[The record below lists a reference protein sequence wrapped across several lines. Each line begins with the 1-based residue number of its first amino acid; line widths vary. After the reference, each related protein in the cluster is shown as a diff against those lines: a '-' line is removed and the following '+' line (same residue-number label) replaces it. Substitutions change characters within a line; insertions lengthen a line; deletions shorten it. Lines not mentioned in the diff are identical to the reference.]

1 MATVHYA
8 EQAVRFTRLASY
20 LAPASFVLLR
30 GTLGLLFAQ
39 SGWGKLQNLDRT
51 AGFFESLNIPAPT
64 FHAAL
69 VGGVELLGGVALIL
83 GVLTRLA
90 ALPLVITMVV
100 AIVTAHLPEVEG
112 ALELLTID
120 ETIYLAILLLL
131 VARGPGAWSVDSLVV
146 GRMGLRRS
154 ANETELGSKV

>member
-8 EQAVRFTRLASY
+8 EQAARLTKLASY

-69 VGGVELLGGVALIL
+69 VGSVELLGGVALIL